1 MFVYE
6 NLRGR
11 YNDDYRDEE
20 DYLSRPLRADLRR
33 LSCLITT
40 LSSPLSHV
48 EKGFDPAATRAT
60 MRDLSWA
67 WRRYLIPLQPEPMRD
82 LIPTE
87 VDRIWHVRD
96 SIPFQWIGYGAFE
109 DSIPFM
115 ERIYAW
121 LKLTRFDPRSVIRS
135 YVVSL
140 WLLGFVTMFY
150 SLFFCLCMR

>member
-1 MFVYE
+1 METASNLVCCVHLGVSGLSKMEIRVLYMFVYE

-60 MRDLSWA
+60 MRDLS
-67 WRRYLIPLQPEPMRD
+67 
-82 LIPTE
+82 
-87 VDRIWHVRD
+87 
-96 SIPFQWIGYGAFE
+96 
-109 DSIPFM
+109 
-115 ERIYAW
+115 
-121 LKLTRFDPRSVIRS
+121 
-135 YVVSL
+135 
-140 WLLGFVTMFY
+140 
-150 SLFFCLCMR
+150 